1 MSISTPSPVVLGH
14 AACTGG
20 SLIYRVLTSTFGFSS
35 LSEIGVARVPQRR
48 FSPWDPELQL
58 FARDDISAKEFSEI
72 IFERVLSCQQIA
84 TRKQQRVLVRE
95 HTHSFYFNPKDPEIL
110 REGGSWFADAYY
122 ARFSARVPAL
132 VSVRDPID
140 SWLGFRRSFEAQLP
154 DRFDDYCRAYNSYLD
169 KIDTQN
175 SDHKQFHLFKY
186 EDFLT
191 DPQKQLDMIA
201 AHINQPPKEADLSS
215 VGNLFGSGNSGRV
228 SSELKKRARRPFT
241 HRLYKEAEDSQE
253 YLRLC
258 QRLEYPLVYEGVSV
272 ADRISGYTYTGLSQF
287 SWVFKF
293 AESRAQWFKE
303 ILRSGKNIQ

>member
-1 MSISTPSPVVLGH
+1 
-14 AACTGG
+14 
-20 SLIYRVLTSTFGFSS
+20 
-35 LSEIGVARVPQRR
+35 
-48 FSPWDPELQL
+48 
-58 FARDDISAKEFSEI
+58 
-72 IFERVLSCQQIA
+72 
-84 TRKQQRVLVRE
+84 
-95 HTHSFYFNPKDPEIL
+95 
-110 REGGSWFADAYY
+110 
-122 ARFSARVPAL
+122 
-132 VSVRDPID
+132 
-140 SWLGFRRSFEAQLP
+140 
-154 DRFDDYCRAYNSYLD
+154 
-169 KIDTQN
+169 
-175 SDHKQFHLFKY
+175 
-186 EDFLT
+186 
-191 DPQKQLDMIA
+191 MIA